1 MGTAIRLGGFELV
14 SPINKGGMG
23 EVWLGHQVDTKLPVA
38 VKVIT
43 GSRVKNR
50 YFHECFRDEVRLVAG
65 LDHPGIVMVLDYG
78 EITADAVAQSE
89 GALVSG
95 SPYLVQEFAGSG
107 SLMAARKRVMAWPE
121 LRAVLLALLDALA
134 HAHARGVIH
143 RDLKP
148 GNILVCGLED
158 MRPGLKLCDF
168 GLARIYEDPHQPTAV
183 ERVRGTLHYMSPEQ
197 CMGRWR
203 DQGPWTDLYALGVL
217 GYSMASGRLPFA
229 GLRGRELMRAHIM
242 ESPPVLP
249 HRRGIPKG
257 FTEWLGT
264 LMSKDIGGRFR
275 CAADAAHALCQLPE
289 PDEPGPNEWVL
300 PDLAMVLG
308 ITDTLTG
315 APPSSLTRSD
325 THTMDFTDVETV
337 MASPYLE
344 DGNGVEGAMKRR
356 APPLPR
362 SWRSPRATPPAVQLV
377 GAGLGLFGLRCIP
390 MVGREDERDQLWN
403 TLADVHRNGRTRV
416 VFLNGPAGSGT
427 SRLSEWI
434 GTRANEQGAVESIVL
449 SHSVQ
454 DGPWQ
459 AIRLAL
465 ERVVQSRG
473 LNRKEIEERVATF
486 YFRRG
491 ESRRDDIE
499 LMTAFLDGE
508 FGGDRKQISALICRF
523 LRVCC
528 WTRPLLLR
536 IENVQWGREV
546 MEVLQALFESEVTEN
561 CPILVVV
568 THRDRSLLEHARST
582 WAPKW
587 LLGSGRYSEIN
598 LGPLSRSEREEL
610 TKELLCLEGKLAVR
624 VERLC
629 GGNPMFAIELVG
641 DWVGRGVLEMGEQGF
656 RLKPGIELSLPD
668 TLHAVWHERVAAI
681 YEDLPDEAAVFLE
694 RAAVLGERVWDTDW
708 ALVCKGFT
716 PTSEAEEKAR
726 HQSISEIRQLLTS
739 CLYERR
745 MAIREA
751 SGWRFAHPL
760 LRESVL
766 RLAKEAGRLIEHH
779 QVCVEFLQHYGI
791 PSSPGYHDR
800 LGRHLQAVGQTE
812 AALGAM
818 LQAAQSWSLAHDHG
832 QSLDIL
838 ARCDELL
845 DELSVNDLDDR
856 RISVLEKRVRCH
868 FHRGEFTQADTCME
882 EVQRVVQKVGDSDK
896 LAELLLD
903 SAQFAWTRGRGD
915 QAEEWMSQVGRL
927 ISDVPHGS
935 LGLKWCLGQSDRYIR
950 RGALEEAKEWAER
963 AVVIGR
969 DIADESG
976 LGRALRDRGTI
987 ASLCGDFDHARALL
1001 SEARSVQEGIGNLK
1015 DVANTVNRLGECE
1028 RWSGN
1033 VDTAEALY
1041 KEAVAI
1047 YQRAGASSLGHLPLV
1062 NLGLVHT
1069 SKGRLRDAMVPL
1081 TRALSM
1087 VERQGNT
1094 GFQVITR
1101 LLLLPCCAKVEDWAG
1116 WNMQIEQVFGI
1127 RKHVSLVEPDLVFSV
1142 RLAAELAEGCGRY
1155 PEAIQACDLAI
1166 WMYEILR
1173 DFDGR
1178 AQLTAMRDRLHGL
1191 LGSNG

>member
-1 MGTAIRLGGFELV
+1 
-14 SPINKGGMG
+14 
-23 EVWLGHQVDTKLPVA
+23 
-38 VKVIT
+38 
-43 GSRVKNR
+43 
-50 YFHECFRDEVRLVAG
+50 
-65 LDHPGIVMVLDYG
+65 
-78 EITADAVAQSE
+78 
-89 GALVSG
+89 
-95 SPYLVQEFAGSG
+95 
-107 SLMAARKRVMAWPE
+107 
-121 LRAVLLALLDALA
+121 
-134 HAHARGVIH
+134 
-143 RDLKP
+143 
-148 GNILVCGLED
+148 
-158 MRPGLKLCDF
+158 
-168 GLARIYEDPHQPTAV
+168 
-183 ERVRGTLHYMSPEQ
+183 
-197 CMGRWR
+197 MGRWR

-217 GYSMASGRLPFA
+217 GYAMASGRLPFS
-229 GLRGRELMRAHIM
+229 GLRGRELMRAHIS
-242 ESPPVLP
+242 ETPPVLP
-249 HRRGIPKG
+249 HRRGIPVG
-257 FTEWLGT
+257 FSGWLDT
-264 LMSKDIGGRFR
+264 LMSKDVGGRFLS
-275 CAADAAHALCQLPE
+275 AADAAYALCQLPE
-289 PDEPGPNEWVL
+289 PNEPGPNEWVL

-315 APPSSLTRSD
+315 APPSSQTRSD

-337 MASPYLE
+337 MSRPYRDDARGL
-344 DGNGVEGAMKRR
+344 EGAMKRR
-356 APPLPR
+356 APPLQR

-390 MVGREDERDQLWN
+390 MVGREEERDQLWT
-403 TLADVHRNGRTRV
+403 TLSDVHRHGRTRV
-416 VFLNGPAGSGT
+416 VFLTGPAGSGT

-434 GTRANEQGAVESIVL
+434 STRANELGAAHTIVL
-449 SHSVQ
+449 SHGVQ

-459 AIRLAL
+459 AIRFAL

-473 LNRKEIEERVATF
+473 LTRIEIGERVAAF
-486 YFRRG
+486 YQRRG
-491 ESRRDDIE
+491 ESRQDDIE

-508 FGGDRKQISALICRF
+508 FDGDRKQISALIARF
-523 LRVCC
+523 FKLCC

-536 IENVQWGREV
+536 VENVQWGREV
-546 MEVLQALFESEVTEN
+546 KDVLQSLFESNLAES

-568 THRDRSLLEHARST
+568 THRDRSLMEHTSPS
-582 WAPKW
+582 WAPQW
-587 LLGSGRYSEIN
+587 LQQSRRYSQIN

-624 VERLC
+624 VEQLC

-641 DWVGRGVLEMGEQGF
+641 DWVSRGVLEMGEQGF

-668 TLHAVWHERVAAI
+668 SLHAVWHERVAAI
-681 YEDLPDEAAVFLE
+681 YEDLPQEAALFLE

-708 ALVCKGFT
+708 ALVCKGFSSV
-716 PTSEAEEKAR
+716 SEEEQGAQHR
-726 HQSISEIRQLLTS
+726 RISEVRQLLTS

-745 MAIREA
+745 MAVREA

-766 RLAKEAGRLIEHH
+766 RISKEAGRLTQHH

-791 PSSPGYHDR
+791 PSSAGYHDR

-812 AALGAM
+812 AALEAM
-818 LQAAQSWSLAHDHG
+818 LAAAQSWSLAHDHG

-845 DELSVNDLDDR
+845 DDLDVDDLDDR
-856 RISVLEKRVRCH
+856 RVSVLEKRVRCH
-868 FHRGEFTQADTCME
+868 FHRGEFNQADICME
-882 EVQRVVQKVGDSDK
+882 EVQRIVQQVGDSDK
-896 LAELLLD
+896 LADLLLD

-915 QAEEWMSQVGRL
+915 QAEEWMAQVGQL
-927 ISDVPHGS
+927 ISGEIQGP

-950 RGALEEAKEWAER
+950 RGALEEAKNWAER
-963 AVVIGR
+963 AVEIGR
-969 DIADESG
+969 IIGDESG

-987 ASLCGDFDHARALL
+987 ASLCGEFEKAQTFLL
-1001 SEARSVQEGIGNLK
+1001 EARHVQERSGNLK

-1028 RWSGN
+1028 RWSGHLDR
-1033 VDTAEALY
+1033 VEVLY

-1062 NLGLVHT
+1062 NLGLVYT
-1069 SKGRLRDAMVPL
+1069 SRGRLRDAMVPL

-1101 LLLLPCCAKVEDWAG
+1101 LLLLPCCAKVEDWTG
-1116 WNMQIEQVFGI
+1116 WNMQIEQVYGI

-1142 RLAAELAEGCGRY
+1142 RLAAELAEGYRRY

-1191 LGSNG
+1191 IGNNG